1 MFVGDAVRVRIK
13 RMRSLPNTNIT
24 KIAAFVILA
33 LASAGCSLSSTSGAA
48 ESDSPYEKPVV
59 SGKLESPDLKEASG
73 IAASKCQADV
83 FWTHNDSGDDA
94 LLYAID
100 SKGKH
105 LGVWKVG
112 NAANRDWEDIEAIK
126 SGDKCYVLIGETGD
140 NDHKHERIAVYRV
153 EEPKTTPEATSSTA
167 KSPLTSAN
175 ATVSYITYPDEK
187 HDAEALLT
195 DPKNGEVY
203 VLTKSKSEPS
213 HIYKFTPKFEG
224 ESQVLAPV
232 GEITVPAIP
241 NGVIT
246 GGDISSDGKRVILC
260 DYFAGYELVLPDGAK
275 DFDEIWK
282 QKTQRVDLG
291 ERAVG
296 EAVAYSAD
304 GSFVIAVSEKKHT
317 PVNIA
322 RRK

>member
-1 MFVGDAVRVRIK
+1 M
-13 RMRSLPNTNIT
+13 PNTNIT
-24 KIAAFVILA
+24 KIAAFVILTA
-33 LASAGCSLSSTSGAA
+33 ACSLGSAGCGLLSTSGAA
-48 ESDSPYEKPVV
+48 DASGSDAPYEKPVV

-73 IAASKCQADV
+73 IAASKCQPDV
-83 FWTHNDSGDDA
+83 YWTHNDSGDDA

-126 SGDKCYVLIGETGD
+126 SGDKCYVLIGEIGD
-140 NDHKHERIAVYRV
+140 NDHKYERIAVYRV
-153 EEPKTTPEATSSTA
+153 EEPAITPEAVTSTA
-167 KSPLTSAN
+167 KAPLTAAN
-175 ATVSYITYPDEK
+175 ASVSYINYPDEK
-187 HDAEALLT
+187 HDAEALLAPPT
-195 DPKNGEVY
+195 DGEVY
-203 VLTKSKSEPS
+203 LLTKSRTEPS
-213 HIYKFTPKFEG
+213 HVYKFTPKFEG
-224 ESQVLAPV
+224 ETQTLTSV

-241 NGVIT
+241 NGTIT
-246 GGDISSDGKRVILC
+246 GGDISLDGKRVVLC
-260 DYFAGYELVLPDGAK
+260 DYFAGYELALPNGSTS
-275 DFDEIWK
+275 FDDVWK
-282 QKTQRVDLG
+282 VKPLRIDLG
-291 ERAVG
+291 ERAIG

>member
-1 MFVGDAVRVRIK
+1 M
-13 RMRSLPNTNIT
+13 PNTNIN
-24 KIAAFVILA
+24 KFGPFVILVF
-33 LASAGCSLSSTSGAA
+33 LVLLGTAGCSLLSPSGTAGDVSG
-48 ESDSPYEKPVV
+48 SDAPYEKPVV

-73 IAASKCQADV
+73 IAASKCQPDV

-94 LLYAID
+94 LFYAID

-140 NDHKHERIAVYRV
+140 NDRKHERIAIYRV
-153 EEPKTTPEATSSTA
+153 EEPAVTPEAGSSNA
-167 KSPLTSAN
+167 KNPLSAAN
-175 ATVSYITYPDEK
+175 ATVAYINYPNEK
-187 HDAEALLT
+187 HDAEALLAHPT
-195 DPKNGEVY
+195 SGEIY
-203 VLTKSKSEPS
+203 LLTKSRNEPS

-224 ESQVLAPV
+224 ETQTLTVV

-241 NGVIT
+241 NGSIT
-246 GGDISSDGKRVILC
+246 GGDISSDGKRVVLC
-260 DYFAGYELVLPDGAK
+260 DYFSGYELSLPDGSAS
-275 DFDEIWK
+275 FDEIWK
-282 QKTQRVDLG
+282 QRPLRIDLG
-291 ERAVG
+291 ERAIG

-304 GSFVIAVSEKKHT
+304 GSFVIAISEKKHT